1 MREAFEHELAGIR
14 DLLVEM
20 AAKAGA
26 AMNTAT
32 QAMLDAD
39 QIAAQSVIAGDDELD
54 DLTGRIERACYDAVA
69 RQQPVARDLRLVVS
83 SMQVSSSLERMGDL
97 ADHVAKLTLMRHPGS
112 SVPQE
117 VRPMFAEMGAVADQM
132 ATRTG
137 SLLTSWDL
145 SEASEILAMD
155 DQMDKAHR
163 ELFTA
168 VLAPT
173 WTHGVQAAIDTTLMS
188 RYYERYAD
196 HAVAVARRVIQ
207 LVTGTP
213 FSQTPS
219 AGSATEPP
227 RGSPTDSQI
236 AGTT

>member
-14 DLLVEM
+14 DLLIELAV
-20 AAKAGA
+20 KAGA

-39 QIAAQSVIAGDDELD
+39 LVTAQSVIAGDDELD
-54 DLTGRIERACYDAVA
+54 DLTGRIELACYDAVA
-69 RQQPVARDLRLVVS
+69 RQAPVARDLRLIVS

-97 ADHVAKLTLMRHPGS
+97 AEHVATLTQMRHPGS
-112 SVPQE
+112 SVPE
-117 VRPMFAEMGAVADQM
+117 DVRPMFAEMGAVADLM
-132 ATRTG
+132 ATSLA
-137 SLLTSWDL
+137 SLLRSWDL
-145 SEASEILAMD
+145 AEASEILAMD
-155 DQMDKAHR
+155 DQMDEAHR
-163 ELFTA
+163 ELFTT

-219 AGSATEPP
+219 TGHASEPSTE
-227 RGSPTDSQI
+227 GPTDS
-236 AGTT
+236 

>member
-1 MREAFEHELAGIR
+1 MREAFELELVGIR
-14 DLLVEM
+14 DLLIEL
-20 AAKAGA
+20 AIGAGA

-39 QIAAQSVIAGDDELD
+39 LDAAESVIIGDDALD

-97 ADHVAKLTLMRHPGS
+97 ADHVAKLTRMRHPRS
-112 SVPQE
+112 SVPE
-117 VRPMFAEMGAVADQM
+117 DVRPMFTQMGTVADQM
-132 ATRTG
+132 ATRTAALLQ
-137 SLLTSWDL
+137 SLDL
-145 SEASEILAMD
+145 AEASAILAMD
-155 DQMDKAHR
+155 DEMDRLHHD
-163 ELFTA
+163 LFAA

-173 WTHGVQAAIDTTLMS
+173 WTHGVEAAIDTTLMS

-207 LVTGTP
+207 LETGAPFSETGTAAP
-213 FSQTPS
+213 GF
-219 AGSATEPP
+219 EPADE
-227 RGSPTDSQI
+227 GSPGS
-236 AGTT
+236 

>member
-1 MREAFEHELAGIR
+1 
-14 DLLVEM
+14 
-20 AAKAGA
+20 
-26 AMNTAT
+26 
-32 QAMLDAD
+32 
-39 QIAAQSVIAGDDELD
+39 
-54 DLTGRIERACYDAVA
+54 
-69 RQQPVARDLRLVVS
+69 
-83 SMQVSSSLERMGDL
+83 
-97 ADHVAKLTLMRHPGS
+97 
-112 SVPQE
+112 
-117 VRPMFAEMGAVADQM
+117 
-132 ATRTG
+132 
-137 SLLTSWDL
+137 
-145 SEASEILAMD
+145 MD

-219 AGSATEPP
+219 TGPATEPP
-227 RGSPTDSQI
+227 PESHRLVDRRDFAQGWPTRLRAAPGRTARRPYR
-236 AGTT
+236 AGHDHRDHRAGPVGG